1 MSAFSELRKF
11 CQIPRWSLN
20 DGKYG
25 FLSEKNTASS
35 QSSQQRQKPS
45 VAARASK
52 ENLNISLFCL
62 ILAPD
67 CIFILFQLEN
77 YTVFLLLALF
87 ELSVSP
93 VTLVAQIELIST
105 VISAITLF

>member
-1 MSAFSELRKF
+1 MVGLLHATKIYKEWAPFQNWESSVRFQDDPWMRENTVS
-11 CQIPRWSLN
+11 
-20 DGKYG
+20 
-25 FLSEKNTASS
+25 SEKNTASS

-77 YTVFLLLALF
+77 YTVFL
-87 ELSVSP
+87 
-93 VTLVAQIELIST
+93 
-105 VISAITLF
+105 